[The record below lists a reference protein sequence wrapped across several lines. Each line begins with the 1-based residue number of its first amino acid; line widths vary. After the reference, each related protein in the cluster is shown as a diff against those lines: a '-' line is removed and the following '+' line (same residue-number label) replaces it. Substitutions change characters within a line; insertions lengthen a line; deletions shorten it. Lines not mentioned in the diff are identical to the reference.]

1 MILEDNIIDTNTQN
15 EIEDTSGLA
24 EIQHAMD
31 EIEKLK
37 NQESQDPVEQE
48 EIIKEAEEPA
58 TTENIEEDTSKKEK
72 KGDKFRKLQND
83 KYRALAEKEEALQ
96 KVAQLEQMLSESLN
110 SGTYHY
116 GKNAYSELD
125 RAKESKK
132 RAIEAGD
139 IDALIES
146 DIALTKALTA
156 VNDLEKW
163 ANESQQTKQVPEYQQ
178 PAQTYNDLQH
188 EIASDWLDN
197 HNYLQPTSKNYDSKL
212 ATQVAEFVNY
222 LDANLA
228 KNNQMNAYLSEDYFN
243 TIEDY
248 IDGIKNES
256 QNKNESQKDS
266 KNTSQGGYVAGV
278 RNSYNSSG
286 NGKVS
291 SSTQITLTADE
302 KRMCI
307 NAGIS
312 EKEWIKY
319 KLEDLKEG
327 KRA

>member
-1 MILEDNIIDTNTQN
+1 MSKMNPEDTIIDTSTQH
-15 EIEDTSGLA
+15 EVEDTSGLA

-37 NQESQDPVEQE
+37 NQENQENEVPIEQE
-48 EIIKEAEEPA
+48 EITKETKEQVE
-58 TTENIEEDTSKKEK
+58 TEILEEDTSKKEK

-139 IDALIES
+139 VDALIES
-146 DIALTKALTA
+146 DIALTRALTA

-163 ANESQQTKQVPEYQQ
+163 ADESKRTEKTTQRQQ
-178 PAQTYNDLQH
+178 PAQSYSDLQH

-197 HNYLQPTSKNYDSKL
+197 HNYLQPISKNYDSKL
-212 ATQVAEFVNY
+212 AGQVAEFVNY

-228 KNNQMNAYLSEDYFN
+228 KNNQMNTYLSEDYFN
-243 TIEDY
+243 TIEDF
-248 IDGIKNES
+248 ISGIKNEPQKETKT
-256 QNKNESQKDS
+256 QNTN
-266 KNTSQGGYVAGV
+266 GYVAGV
-278 RNSYNSSG
+278 RNSYSSG

-291 SSTQITLTADE
+291 SPTQITLSADE
-302 KRMCI
+302 KRMCA

>member
-1 MILEDNIIDTNTQN
+1 MSKMNPEDNIIGTDTLQ
-15 EIEDTSGLA
+15 EIPDNSGLA
-24 EIQHAMD
+24 EIGQAIE

-48 EIIKEAEEPA
+48 EIIKEAEESA
-58 TTENIEEDTSKKEK
+58 TTEKVEEDTSKKEK

-96 KVAQLEQMLSESLN
+96 KVAQLEHMLNESLS

-116 GKNAYSELD
+116 GKSAYSELD
-125 RAKESKK
+125 KAKESKK

-146 DIALTKALTA
+146 DIALNKAFTA

-163 ANESQQTKQVPEYQQ
+163 ANESQQTKQTPEYQQ

-212 ATQVAEFVNY
+212 AGQVVEFVNY

-243 TIEDY
+243 MIEDY
-248 IDGIKNES
+248 IIGIKNES
-256 QNKNESQKDS
+256 QKDTKS
-266 KNTSQGGYVAGV
+266 SSTGGHVAGV

-286 NGKVS
+286 NGKAPS
-291 SSTQITLTADE
+291 PTQITLSADE
-302 KRMCI
+302 KRMCA

-319 KLEDLKEG
+319 KLEDLKTG

>member
-1 MILEDNIIDTNTQN
+1 MSKMNPEDNIIETDTLQEVPDN
-15 EIEDTSGLA
+15 SGLA
-24 EIQHAMD
+24 EIGQAIE

-37 NQESQDPVEQE
+37 SQENQESVESQE
-48 EIIKEAEEPA
+48 IVEESEDESHKSEDKVEKEK
-58 TTENIEEDTSKKEK
+58 SKKEVEK
-72 KGDKFRKLQND
+72 EIVR
-83 KYRALAEKEEALQ
+83 KYRGEKYKALAEKEEALQ

-132 RAIEAGD
+132 RAIENGD

-146 DIALTKALTA
+146 DISLTRALTA

-163 ANESQQTKQVPEYQQ
+163 ANESKRIEEAPKSQQ

-197 HNYLQPTSKNYDSKL
+197 HNYLQPTSKNYNSKL

-222 LDANLA
+222 LDGNLV

-248 IDGIKNES
+248 IAGIKNEP
-256 QNKNESQKDS
+256 QKETKNP
-266 KNTSQGGYVAGV
+266 NTNGHVAGV

-286 NGKVS
+286 NGKAPS
-291 SSTQITLTADE
+291 PTQITLSADE
-302 KRMCI
+302 KRMCA
-307 NAGIS
+307 NAGIA

-319 KLEDLKEG
+319 KLEDLKTG

>member
-1 MILEDNIIDTNTQN
+1 MDKMNLEENVIDTSTQH
-15 EIEDTSGLA
+15 EVEDASGLA
-24 EIQHAMD
+24 EIQQALD

-37 NQESQDPVEQE
+37 TQESSEPEE
-48 EIIKEAEEPA
+48 EIVKEVEEPEEKVVPKQ
-58 TTENIEEDTSKKEK
+58 TEEKEDKLWKV
-72 KGDKFRKLQND
+72 RKD
-83 KYRALAEKEEALQ
+83 KYKALAEKEEALQ

-146 DIALTKALTA
+146 DIALTRALTA

-163 ANESQQTKQVPEYQQ
+163 VGESKKAEETPRELQ
-178 PAQTYNDLQH
+178 PTQTYSDLQH

-212 ATQVAEFVNY
+212 ANQVAEFVNY
-222 LDANLA
+222 LDGNLV

-248 IDGIKNES
+248 IAGIKNEP
-256 QNKNESQKDS
+256 QKEIKS
-266 KNTSQGGYVAGV
+266 PNINGHVAGV

-286 NGKVS
+286 NGKVPS
-291 SSTQITLTADE
+291 PTQISLSADE
-302 KRMCI
+302 KRMCA

>member
-1 MILEDNIIDTNTQN
+1 MSKMNPEDNIIGTDTLQEVPDN
-15 EIEDTSGLA
+15 SGLA
-24 EIQHAMD
+24 EIGQAIE

-37 NQESQDPVEQE
+37 NQEPIDQE
-48 EIIKEAEEPA
+48 EMVKETEEPEEKA
-58 TTENIEEDTSKKEK
+58 ATENVEEDTPKKEK
-72 KGDKFRKLQND
+72 KGDKLRKLQND
-83 KYRALAEKEEALQ
+83 KYRALVEKEEALQ

-139 IDALIES
+139 VDALIES
-146 DIALTKALTA
+146 DISLTRALTA

-163 ANESQQTKQVPEYQQ
+163 ANESKRTEEAPGYQQ
-178 PAQTYNDLQH
+178 PVQNYNDLQH

-197 HNYLQPTSKNYDSKL
+197 HTYLQPTSRNYDSKL
-212 ATQVAEFVNY
+212 ATQVAGFVNY
-222 LDANLA
+222 LDANLT
-228 KNNQMNAYLSEDYFN
+228 KNNQMSVYLSEDYFN

-248 IDGIKNES
+248 IAGIKNEP
-256 QNKNESQKDS
+256 QKETKNP
-266 KNTSQGGYVAGV
+266 NTNGHVAGV

-286 NGKVS
+286 NGKAP
-291 SSTQITLTADE
+291 SSTQITLSADE
-302 KRMCI
+302 KRMCA

-319 KLEDLKEG
+319 KLEDLKIG